1 MIKNILFDLD
11 DTLFDF
17 HKAEK
22 IAIEKTL
29 KIAGVVPSKDLLSK
43 YSCIN
48 LSQWKLLELGK
59 LTRNEVKLRRFR
71 LFFEE
76 NGIDFPAEKAAA
88 TYEQLLGIG
97 HYFID
102 GAENIIQKLYGRY
115 RLYIVSNGT
124 LSVQTSRIKSS
135 GIAKYF
141 DNIFISE
148 EIGYNKPDREFF
160 DACFGQIKD
169 FKHDETIIVG
179 DSLSSDIKGGI
190 NCGITTVWFNPN
202 HALNNTDIKPGHE
215 IDKLDNLL
223 SLLEKL

>member
-43 YSCIN
+43 YSRVN
-48 LSQWKLLELGK
+48 LSQWKLLELGR
-59 LTRNEVKLRRFR
+59 LTRDEVKLRRFQ

-76 NGIDFPAEKAAA
+76 NGIDFPAKKAAA

-102 GAENIIQKLYGRY
+102 GAENIIQELYGRY

-148 EIGYNKPDREFF
+148 EIGYNKPDRKFF

-202 HALNNTDIKPGHE
+202 HALNNTDIKPSHE
-215 IDKLDNLL
+215 IDSLESLL
-223 SLLEKL
+223 SVLEKL